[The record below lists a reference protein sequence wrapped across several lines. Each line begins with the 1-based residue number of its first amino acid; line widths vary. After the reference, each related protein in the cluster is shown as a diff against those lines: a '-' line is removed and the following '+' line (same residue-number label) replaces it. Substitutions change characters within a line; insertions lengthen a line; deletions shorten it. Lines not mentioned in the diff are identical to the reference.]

1 MLGLPVPRPLMRT
14 HVVRVRVCLNF
25 CSRPVSTTGLRR
37 CPRLSRGGRARG
49 HKGAGAPA
57 GLRAPAARRRRRG
70 GRIHAGGPAE
80 LPKPVPAGALQPRR
94 ARAAALRRRAAAQR
108 PAAWP
113 ARVPGARQG
122 RGRVPPG
129 RGPPGRCTR
138 APPGAPAR
146 GGRVGAGAGS
156 RYSTEILLA
165 LSPSPAASIPLVAA
179 VPRPCGRLAVPVAS
193 EQRRAVAVACGGL
206 TCVGPLLCLRIMHG
220 AGPPAALSGARQPAP
235 SRLSIPASCHAVCTC
250 TYPSGQP

>member
-1 MLGLPVPRPLMRT
+1 MAVRAPLTVGPGRRKRARCSGPSRTSCGSSWRSCGRRGPRPATAAGSRCWRTVRLPAAPMLGLPVPRPLMRT

-94 ARAAALRRRAAAQR
+94 ARATALRRRAAAQR

-113 ARVPGARQG
+113 ARVLGARQG
-122 RGRVPPG
+122 RGRIPPG
-129 RGPPGRCTR
+129 RCAPGRCTR

-146 GGRVGAGAGS
+146 GGR
-156 RYSTEILLA
+156 I
-165 LSPSPAASIPLVAA
+165 
-179 VPRPCGRLAVPVAS
+179 
-193 EQRRAVAVACGGL
+193 
-206 TCVGPLLCLRIMHG
+206 G
-220 AGPPAALSGARQPAP
+220 AGPG
-235 SRLSIPASCHAVCTC
+235 SR
-250 TYPSGQP
+250 